1 MCICDYTLEKSDIGV
16 LKVDKFESIKQII
29 QEKRLAHVND
39 QSNLMFC
46 SPVGNQEL
54 FSSEVKA
61 NIVLSGF
68 CVAPDAAIPFAKDL
82 QNTSFKEATVANT
95 FNTPTMRNGIKKIFK
110 SIGIKNEAI
119 FEESTQGGALADS
132 SMRLLMTQ
140 MLCLISKNG
149 GSQAI
154 DVTRL
159 LKSDLNIRALAE
171 RCLCCWVKRIEE
183 KVEPGSIIL
192 LMGNDALKLI
202 TNTEFHQGNDCRC
215 AIRLN
220 EQMKGKNLLSYLQKK
235 HYKIVSVIH
244 AAGIAYPTSEK
255 KWYEKRA
262 RAVAHHSLLTRFK
275 NNEIAEELPALS

>member
-1 MCICDYTLEKSDIGV
+1 MGTCDCQAVTIDL
-16 LKVDKFESIKQII
+16 LQVDKFEPIKQII
-29 QEKRLAHVND
+29 KDKGLRHVND
-39 QSNLMFC
+39 QSSLMFC

-54 FSSEVKA
+54 FGSEVKA
-61 NIVLSGF
+61 NVVLSGF

-82 QNTSFKEATVANT
+82 QRSSFKEATVANT

-110 SIGIKNEAI
+110 SIGIRNEAL
-119 FEESTQGGALADS
+119 FEESTQGNVLAGS
-132 SMRLLMTQ
+132 AMRLLMTQ
-140 MLCLISKNG
+140 MLCVISKNG

-159 LKSDLNIRALAE
+159 LKSDPNIRAQAE

-183 KVEPGSIIL
+183 KVELGSIIL

-202 TNTEFHQGNDCRC
+202 TNTEFHQGNDCQC

-262 RAVAHHSLLTRFK
+262 RAVAHHSLLQRFTAA
-275 NNEIAEELPALS
+275 EIAEELPALS